1 MVAAVVCVEVCCMLG
16 VVAYLMAVVC
26 VEVCCVLGVVA
37 YLVAVVVCV
46 VQNND
51 R

>member
-1 MVAAVVCVEVCCMLG
+1 MFTSRRSGEDGGGCCDGNCSVV
-16 VVAYLMAVVC
+16 
-26 VEVCCVLGVVA
+26 GVVA

>member
-1 MVAAVVCVEVCCMLG
+1 MSVVGVVAYLVVAVVCVEVCCL
-16 VVAYLMAVVC
+16 
-26 VEVCCVLGVVA
+26 LGVVA

-46 VQNND
+46 VPNND

>member
-1 MVAAVVCVEVCCMLG
+1 MLG

>member
-1 MVAAVVCVEVCCMLG
+1 MVAAVVCVLG
-16 VVAYLMAVVC
+16 VAAYLVAVVVC
-26 VEVCCVLGVVA
+26 VEVCCVLGVAA
-37 YLVAVVVCV
+37 YLVAVVVCME

>member
-1 MVAAVVCVEVCCMLG
+1 MRVVGVVAQLVAAVVCLEVCCM
-16 VVAYLMAVVC
+16 
-26 VEVCCVLGVVA
+26 LGVVA